1 MNLDAKILKRIL
13 AKQIKKKK
21 SIVKIIHH
29 DGVGLIPGSQGWF
42 NIWKSMC
49 YTALTKGRIK
59 IT

>member
-21 SIVKIIHH
+21 KTENNRHH
-29 DGVGLIPGSQGWF
+29 DEVGLIPGSQGWF

-49 YTALTKGRIK
+49 YTALPKGR
-59 IT
+59 

>member
-1 MNLDAKILKRIL
+1 MNLDAKILKRLL
-13 AKQIKKKK
+13 AKQIKKK
-21 SIVKIIHH
+21 SIEKIIHH

-42 NIWKSMC
+42 NIWNSMC